1 MAVAVW
7 RRRWPS
13 KNDQLA
19 ALVGGAGPQVP
30 RLLISIQPPTIQSPV
45 SKRGPQEGSFPCNN
59 RVNLTS
65 GRPVGKKRRRKERTE
80 TCTIVCN
87 AMEATRHIVTDGPDC
102 FMTAATRTSGGNRGL
117 RVF

>member
-1 MAVAVW
+1 MAVW
-7 RRRWPS
+7 RRWPS

-80 TCTIVCN
+80 TCTIV
-87 AMEATRHIVTDGPDC
+87 R
-102 FMTAATRTSGGNRGL
+102 SGDQTHCDRRPRLLYDRSDQNQRWKSGFESVL
-117 RVF
+117 RV